1 MPWLTL
7 ALSAHTDILTSTIS
21 NRLITAPLI
30 FIFMVFHDSIYLHDL
45 FLYAT
50 FARSAIHH

>member
-7 ALSAHTDILTSTIS
+7 ALSAHTDILISTIS

-30 FIFMVFHDSIYLHDL
+30 FIFMVFHDSIYLHGS

-50 FARSAIHH
+50 CAKSKIHY

>member
-30 FIFMVFHDSIYLHDL
+30 FIFMVFHDSIYLHGS

-50 FARSAIHH
+50 CAKSKIHY